1 MKKAWGKLNKKGLEK
16 VVAIGKIAAELFNDK
31 GYLQTSMDDI
41 ANGAEMS
48 KGGVYHYFS
57 NKDEILY
64 FILNNYMDLLLEN
77 LEKDLKKID
86 GNYSKIQ
93 FITSRHIALYTRYL
107 NEGKTLLHETPLLPK
122 KYYKIIAEK
131 EKKYYRII
139 ANILSDFFDGHIE
152 KGKLTVLT
160 FTLLGMCNWIHS
172 WYNPKGSVTPQ
183 ELSEIIYDIFSSGMD
198 KVKQSISQ
206 SRRDRR

>member
-1 MKKAWGKLNKKGLEK
+1 MKNIGKKIKNKNIAKIEM
-16 VVAIGKIAAELFNDK
+16 VGKIAAKLFNNK
-31 GYLQTSMDDI
+31 GFLETSMEDI
-41 ANGAEMS
+41 ATAAKMS
-48 KGGVYHYFS
+48 KGGIYHYFS

-64 FILNNYMDLLLEN
+64 FILNKYMDLLLGN
-77 LEKDLKKID
+77 LEEDLKRID
-86 GNYSKIQ
+86 GNHSKIK
-93 FITSRHIALYTRYL
+93 FITSRHIAIYAKYL
-107 NEGKTLLHETPLLPK
+107 NEGKTLLNETPLLPQ

-172 WYNPKGSVTPQ
+172 WYNPKGSVSPQ
-183 ELSEIIYDIFSSGMD
+183 ELSEIICNVFFNGIN
-198 KVKQSISQ
+198 KLKRI
-206 SRRDRR
+206 